1 MRIAAVQCSQFNF
14 VITNKNFQSIQ
25 FGQTTV
31 SCCHLH
37 KLCTAPD
44 GHEDVAEG
52 EPVGDVEQHEG
63 GGEHYPGYAVLPHF
77 SINTRA
83 VNGPSRSFTV

>member
-1 MRIAAVQCSQFNF
+1 MVKLLAAVA
-14 VITNKNFQSIQ
+14 VILT
-25 FGQTTV
+25 
-31 SCCHLH
+31 
-37 KLCTAPD
+37 KLVTAPD

-63 GGEHYPGYAVLPHF
+63 GGEHYPGYAVLTQP

-83 VNGPSRSFTV
+83 VNGPSRSFTVRVESAY

>member
-1 MRIAAVQCSQFNF
+1 MR
-14 VITNKNFQSIQ
+14 
-25 FGQTTV
+25 
-31 SCCHLH
+31 

-63 GGEHYPGYAVLPHF
+63 GGEHDPGYAVLPHF

-83 VNGPSRSFTV
+83 VNRPSRSFTVRKRLLALKIKNIIGT